1 MSNGLLI
8 VGEPNA
14 CDVKNNSGAVYIY
27 QLDIQSGYW
36 ILQERIKS
44 WDFETNDQF
53 GSVVNIY
60 SVDNRHYTVVRV
72 IIME

>member
-36 ILQERIKS
+36 VLQERIKS

-60 SVDNRHYTVVRV
+60 SVDTDTILVLV